1 MHQINRAHKVH
12 GIRISLLSFVL
23 GYLVFCGC
31 SAGQPVYLPAKP
43 DVDSVAVVE
52 RNDTGGGDAKAGT
65 GLVDNTFSSSKSQE
79 LISQALLALSTMTPE
94 QVSQIKSA
102 DFSDLSV
109 KSRCG
114 FVANEADTTAL
125 LNASGFTKEVQVI
138 RFASSS
144 ESLTFSDCRCLVEKT
159 AKTFGASLQPL
170 STL

>member
-1 MHQINRAHKVH
+1 MQKNNRVYKLCTSSCLFSP
-12 GIRISLLSFVL
+12 IFF
-23 GYLVFCGC
+23 FCFAFSGC
-31 SAGQPVYLPAKP
+31 SAGQPLSLPTKP
-43 DVDSVAVVE
+43 DMKNAAFAE
-52 RNDTGGGDAKAGT
+52 RNDSGSGDSEAGT
-65 GLVDNTFSSSKSQE
+65 ELVNSSFSSPQTQE
-79 LISQALLALSTMTPE
+79 LISHGLLALSAMTPK
-94 QVSQIKSA
+94 QVSQIISV

-159 AKTFGASLQPL
+159 AKTFGTSLQPL